1 MRCLCHEE
9 DGTRKDADR
18 SEGIHPCVP
27 FLHQISSQE
36 IRDPFPGEIPEEENR
51 TQLSAVMIRKRG
63 RTGFPGGGCSFMHKA
78 FFAADIVFSVIPG
91 TKKGPMEG
99 K

>member
-1 MRCLCHEE
+1 
-9 DGTRKDADR
+9 
-18 SEGIHPCVP
+18 
-27 FLHQISSQE
+27 
-36 IRDPFPGEIPEEENR
+36 
-51 TQLSAVMIRKRG
+51 MIRKRG
-63 RTGFPGGGCSFMHKA
+63 RTGFPGGGCSFVRKA